1 MKLLSEHYASVNDKK
16 ALFEI
21 NSALR
26 YVDSEFE
33 DLLPVLSSML
43 PHSITFN
50 YLWTILPP
58 DCLVVGKNSLDLD
71 SIWRVRS
78 HSVQNTQMGILL
90 VMYAEYLTWD
100 GEKVG
105 SVKDTLQIPG
115 FNGLKQIRELPYVPL
130 KYHEDRDG
138 IMQTV
143 LERSRKVLKFWK
155 PEFSHE
161 EHHGTGLAQV
171 YDQVERYPVSC
182 QGTL

>member
-1 MKLLSEHYASVNDKK
+1 M
-16 ALFEI
+16 
-21 NSALR
+21 
-26 YVDSEFE
+26 
-33 DLLPVLSSML
+33 
-43 PHSITFN
+43 
-50 YLWTILPP
+50 
-58 DCLVVGKNSLDLD
+58 VGKNSLDLD

-90 VMYAEYLTWD
+90 VMYAEYLMWD

-115 FNGLKQIRELPYVPL
+115 FNGLKQISELPYVPL

-138 IMQTV
+138 IMKTV